1 MYGIYSSFII
11 LFTAS
16 NLLKL
21 SRDNFKYYHIIS
33 QTMKIAVIGTGT
45 IGEAIA
51 RCLKE
56 YDVIATRRKIEKIKH
71 LEDLGIEVTK
81 DNKYASEKSDIIILC
96 VEPKKI
102 PQILREIKQN
112 TENKIIISFAAAIEI
127 DLMKKIIPQAK
138 IVRAMTNVGV
148 IVKEGFTIYTT
159 KDLDDNEEKKIETLF
174 EKMGKYEKIEE
185 EYMDGLTGL
194 SGSGPAF
201 VFTIL
206 ESLMYAGL
214 KIGLPRELALRAA
227 IQTLIGSSKLISETG
242 IHPSQLKDKVVTPGG
257 TTIEGVFELE
267 ENKVRTALIKAV
279 EAATK
284 KAKIIT
290 SLLNREFQE

>member
-1 MYGIYSSFII
+1 
-11 LFTAS
+11 
-16 NLLKL
+16 
-21 SRDNFKYYHIIS
+21 
-33 QTMKIAVIGTGT
+33 MKIAVIGAGT
-45 IGEAIA
+45 IGEAIV

-56 YDVIATRRKIEKIKH
+56 YDVIATRRKVEKIKD
-71 LEDLGIEVTK
+71 LEELGIEVTK

-96 VEPKKI
+96 VKPKKI

-112 TENKIIISFAAAIEI
+112 TENKIVISFAAAIEI
-127 DLMKKIIPQAK
+127 DLMKKIIPKAK

-148 IVKEGFTIYTT
+148 IVKEGFTVYTT
-159 KDLDDNEEKKIETLF
+159 KDLNDEEERKIEELF
-174 EKMGKYEKIEE
+174 GKMGKYEKIEE

-214 KIGLPRELALRAA
+214 KIGLPRELSLKAA
-227 IQTLIGSSKLISETG
+227 IQTVIGSSKLISETG

-257 TTIEGVFELE
+257 TTIEGIFELE
-267 ENKVRTALIKAV
+267 ENRVRTTLIKAV
-279 EAATK
+279 DAATK

-290 SLLNREFQE
+290 SILNREFQE

>member
-1 MYGIYSSFII
+1 
-11 LFTAS
+11 
-16 NLLKL
+16 
-21 SRDNFKYYHIIS
+21 
-33 QTMKIAVIGTGT
+33 
-45 IGEAIA
+45 
-51 RCLKE
+51 
-56 YDVIATRRKIEKIKH
+56 
-71 LEDLGIEVTK
+71 
-81 DNKYASEKSDIIILC
+81 
-96 VEPKKI
+96 
-102 PQILREIKQN
+102 
-112 TENKIIISFAAAIEI
+112 
-127 DLMKKIIPQAK
+127 
-138 IVRAMTNVGV
+138 
-148 IVKEGFTIYTT
+148 
-159 KDLDDNEEKKIETLF
+159 
-174 EKMGKYEKIEE
+174 MGKYEKIEE

>member
-1 MYGIYSSFII
+1 
-11 LFTAS
+11 
-16 NLLKL
+16 
-21 SRDNFKYYHIIS
+21 
-33 QTMKIAVIGTGT
+33 MKIAIIGAGT
-45 IGEAIA
+45 IGESIA
-51 RCLKE
+51 RCLKD
-56 YDVIATRRKIEKIKH
+56 YDVVATRRKTEKIKH
-71 LEDLGIEVTK
+71 LEKMGIEVTG

-96 VEPKKI
+96 LKPKKV
-102 PQILREIKQN
+102 PRVLREIKQN
-112 TENKIIISFAAAIEI
+112 TENKIVISFAAAIEI
-127 DLMKKIIPQAK
+127 DLIKKIIPEAK
-138 IVRAMTNVGV
+138 VVRAMTNVGV
-148 IVKEGFTIYTT
+148 IVKEGFTVYATR
-159 KDLDDNEEKKIETLF
+159 DLDDKEEKMIEELF
-174 EKMGKYEKIEE
+174 GKMGKCEKIEE
-185 EYMDGLTGL
+185 EYMDALTGL

-214 KIGLPRELALRAA
+214 KVGLPRELSLKAA
-227 IQTLIGSSKLISETG
+227 IQTVIGSSKLISETG

-267 ENKVRTALIKAV
+267 ENRVRTTLIKAV

>member
-1 MYGIYSSFII
+1 
-11 LFTAS
+11 
-16 NLLKL
+16 
-21 SRDNFKYYHIIS
+21 
-33 QTMKIAVIGTGT
+33 MKIAVIGTGT

>member
-1 MYGIYSSFII
+1 
-11 LFTAS
+11 
-16 NLLKL
+16 
-21 SRDNFKYYHIIS
+21 
-33 QTMKIAVIGTGT
+33 MKIAVIGTGT

-56 YDVIATRRKIEKIKH
+56 YDVIATRRKIEKITH
-71 LEDLGIEVTK
+71 LKDHGIEVTK
-81 DNKYASEKSDIIILC
+81 DNRYASEKSDIIILC

-102 PQILREIKQN
+102 PQI
-112 TENKIIISFAAAIEI
+112 IISFAAAIEI
-127 DLMKKIIPQAK
+127 DLMRKIIPQAK
-138 IVRAMTNVGV
+138 IVRAMTNIGV

-159 KDLDDNEEKKIETLF
+159 KDLNDNEEKNIEELF
-174 EKMGKYEKIEE
+174 EKMGKYEKVEE

-267 ENKVRTALIKAV
+267 ENKIRTALIKAV
-279 EAATK
+279 DAATK
-284 KAKIIT
+284 KATIIT
-290 SLLNREFQE
+290 SLLNKEFQE

>member
-1 MYGIYSSFII
+1 
-11 LFTAS
+11 
-16 NLLKL
+16 
-21 SRDNFKYYHIIS
+21 
-33 QTMKIAVIGTGT
+33 MKIAVIGTGT

-56 YDVIATRRKIEKIKH
+56 YDVIATRRKIGKINH
-71 LEDLGIEVTK
+71 LKDHGIEVTK
-81 DNKYASEKSDIIILC
+81 DNRYASEKSDIIILC

-102 PQILREIKQN
+102 PQILKEIKQH

-127 DLMKKIIPQAK
+127 DLMRKIIPQAK
-138 IVRAMTNVGV
+138 IVRAMTNIGV
-148 IVKEGFTIYTT
+148 IVKEGFTIYAT
-159 KDLDDNEEKKIETLF
+159 KDLNDNEEKKIEELF
-174 EKMGKYEKIEE
+174 EKMGKYEKVEE

-267 ENKVRTALIKAV
+267 ENKIRTALIKAV
-279 EAATK
+279 DAATK
-284 KAKIIT
+284 KAAIIT

>member
-1 MYGIYSSFII
+1 
-11 LFTAS
+11 
-16 NLLKL
+16 
-21 SRDNFKYYHIIS
+21 
-33 QTMKIAVIGTGT
+33 MKIAVIGTGT
-45 IGEAIA
+45 IGEAIV

-71 LEDLGIEVTK
+71 LEELGIEVTK
-81 DNKYASEKSDIIILC
+81 DNKYASGKSDIIILC
-96 VEPKKI
+96 VKPKKV

-112 TENKIIISFAAAIEI
+112 TENKIVISFAAAIEI
-127 DLMKKIIPQAK
+127 DLIKKIIPKAK

-148 IVKEGFTIYTT
+148 IVKEGFTVYTT
-159 KDLDDNEEKKIETLF
+159 KDLNDEEEREIEKLF
-174 EKMGKYEKIEE
+174 EKMGKYEKVEE

-214 KIGLPRELALRAA
+214 KIGLPRELSLKAA
-227 IQTLIGSSKLISETG
+227 IQTVIGSSKLISETG

-267 ENKVRTALIKAV
+267 ENRVRTTLIKAV

-290 SLLNREFQE
+290 SILNREFQE